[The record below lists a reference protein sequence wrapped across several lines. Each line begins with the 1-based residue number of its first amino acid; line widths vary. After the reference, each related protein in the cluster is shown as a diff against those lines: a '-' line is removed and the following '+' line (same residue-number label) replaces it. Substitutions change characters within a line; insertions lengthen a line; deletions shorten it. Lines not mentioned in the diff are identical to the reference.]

1 MAVTPIRKYQARVLA
16 VLESTFGTAP
26 DPAAAQYLE
35 VRSVNMGPVS
45 TGVIRPKQDRAL
57 GRGMQ
62 NDFVEGRKVLVPW
75 SLESAVMGRA
85 AVDTVPSED
94 AFYRAAG
101 LLRTVNAGTSVVY
114 ATQGNPTMQGLTIDC
129 VSDIGLNAQLGERGF
144 GGAVESLEWTG
155 GDAEL
160 GLKVGGKFIDKEL
173 RGKLDSI
180 TLASGVATTLTITA
194 EESYRLGLGYYLC
207 ESECIRVTA
216 VTPGSTTAT
225 IARAQLSTSG
235 VAHTAQPLVPYTP
248 TLTNPTGR
256 PIPESTST
264 FTCDSVALRLQS
276 WGVTLKTG
284 IEHLPGETGSQR
296 VQGLKA
302 VRYDVGV
309 TAKGVLYEDY
319 VSLLGKAT
327 ARRLCPLTIVQGT
340 GTGRIATFSLPTT
353 ELVAVPVN
361 DSQDDVAM
369 VDLSWRVRDNAGSD
383 SFTLTLT

>member
-1 MAVTPIRKYQARVLA
+1 MAVTPIRKYQARVLP
-16 VLESTFGTAP
+16 VVESTFGTAV
-26 DPAAAQYLE
+26 DPAAAQYME
-35 VRSVNMGPVS
+35 VRAINMGPVS
-45 TGVIRPKQDRAL
+45 TGVIRPKRDRAL

-62 NDFVEGRKVLVPW
+62 NDFVEGRKQLVPW
-75 SLESAVMGRA
+75 TLEAALMGRA
-85 AVDTVPSED
+85 AVDTVPIED
-94 AFYRAAG
+94 AFYRAGG
-101 LLRTVNAGTSVVY
+101 LLRTVNASTSVVY
-114 ATQGNPTMQGLTIDC
+114 ATQGVPTLLGLTMDV
-129 VSDIGLNAQLGERGF
+129 VSDTALNAQLGERGY

-216 VTPGSTTAT
+216 VTPGSTSAT

-276 WGVTLKTG
+276 WGITLKTG

-327 ARRLCPLTIVQGT
+327 ARRLCALTIVQGT
-340 GTGRIATFSLPTT
+340 GTGRVATFSLPFT
-353 ELVAVPVN
+353 ELVAVPVA
-361 DSQDDVAM
+361 DSADDVAM

-383 SFTLTLT
+383 AFSLTLT